1 MNDFE
6 TLVGEVLEAPYD
18 LTILNARINSFDEA
32 QGLQERS
39 DYKVCYEGADLVK
52 IAIKELGLEA
62 VTKASHLMAN
72 AQYVFIQC
80 LRGWR
85 LSSDLDNDIIGL
97 VSIRKQQYFSYLHD
111 SLAEAYIADTSKTHL
126 RQYVDHKFGTD
137 LGL

>member
-6 TLVGEVLEAPYD
+6 RLVTED
-18 LTILNARINSFDEA
+18 LQTPHDLMILNARINSLEETR
-32 QGLQERS
+32 GLQERG

-52 IAIKELGLEA
+52 SAIEELGLDA
-62 VTKASHLMAN
+62 VAKASHLMAN

-97 VSIRKQQYFSYLHD
+97 VSMRKQQYFSYLQD

-126 RQYVDHKFGTD
+126 RQYVEHKFGTD